1 MGLFL
6 KIRKI
11 RLGFRSGRPATPGW
25 GSQKANWGKLGR
37 SVRPSIKVKSSSAG
51 GPCRWL
57 GSCGQACSY
66 NAWPCVPALRLTRMK
81 ENNNPCQFSSYLYSH
96 IIAISAENKQNY
108 FVHKKW
114 DIVLWGGMAHS
125 IYLSDLLLFYYMIA
139 CSACIWGFLLHVV
152 TSEARKGHRNSY
164 NWS

>member
-6 KIRKI
+6 KLRKI
-11 RLGFRSGRPATPGW
+11 RYCFRSGRPATPGW
-25 GSQKANWGKLGR
+25 GSQKATQGRLGR
-37 SVRPSIKVKSSSAG
+37 SVRPSIKVKSSSAE

-81 ENNNPCQFSSYLYSH
+81 ENNNPCQISSDLYSH
-96 IIAISAENKQNY
+96 ILAISAENKQNY

-114 DIVLWGGMAHS
+114 GIVLWGGYS
-125 IYLSDLLLFYYMIA
+125 QYLSDLLFFYHMIA
-139 CSACIWGFLLHVV
+139 WCACIWGFLLHVL
-152 TSEARKGHRNSY
+152 TSEARRGHRNSC

>member
-6 KIRKI
+6 KLRKV
-11 RLGFRSGRPATPGW
+11 RYCFRSGRPATPGW
-25 GSQKANWGKLGR
+25 GIQKATQGRLGR

-66 NAWPCVPALRLTRMK
+66 NAWPCVPALKLTRMK

-96 IIAISAENKQNY
+96 IIAISAQNKQNY

-114 DIVLWGGMAHS
+114 DIFLWGVGS
-125 IYLSDLLLFYYMIA
+125 QYLFIRFIAFLSYDCKFCMYMRVPVACSDL
-139 CSACIWGFLLHVV
+139 
-152 TSEARKGHRNSY
+152 
-164 NWS
+164 WSKERA

>member
-6 KIRKI
+6 KLRKV
-11 RLGFRSGRPATPGW
+11 RYCFRSGRPATPGW
-25 GSQKANWGKLGR
+25 GSQKATQGRLGR
-37 SVRPSIKVKSSSAG
+37 SVRPSIKVKSSSAE

-96 IIAISAENKQNY
+96 IIAISAQNKQNY

-114 DIVLWGGMAHS
+114 DIVLWGGYS
-125 IYLSDLLLFYYMIA
+125 QYLFIRFIVFLSYDCMMCLYLRVPV
-139 CSACIWGFLLHVV
+139 ACIDL
-152 TSEARKGHRNSY
+152 
-164 NWS
+164 WSTERA